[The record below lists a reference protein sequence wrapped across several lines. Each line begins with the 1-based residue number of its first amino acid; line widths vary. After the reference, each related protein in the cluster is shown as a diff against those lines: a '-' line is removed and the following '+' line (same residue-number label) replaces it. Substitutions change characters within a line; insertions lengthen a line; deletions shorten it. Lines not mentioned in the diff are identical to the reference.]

1 MKGISL
7 QKTYLSITDNC
18 TQSSGD
24 INTRKNNFHDLDTCS
39 GQKANLSLTDETQQ
53 DSAVE
58 TKYFVF
64 KKLRHNILC
73 GVFYEKVELKNMYLI
88 KFVIAPSKGPHKPS

>member
-7 QKTYLSITDNC
+7 QKTYLSITGNC

-24 INTRKNNFHDLDTCS
+24 INNRKNNFHDLDTCS
-39 GQKANLSLTDETQQ
+39 GQKANLSLTD
-53 DSAVE
+53 SAVE
-58 TKYFVF
+58 TKDFVF
-64 KKLRHNILC
+64 KKLRHSIFC

-88 KFVIAPSKGPHKPS
+88 KFVIAPSKGPHKPI

>member
-1 MKGISL
+1 MEAPATHSGISL

-39 GQKANLSLTDETQQ
+39 GQKVNLSLTDKTAGF
-53 DSAVE
+53 S
-58 TKYFVF
+58 
-64 KKLRHNILC
+64 C
-73 GVFYEKVELKNMYLI
+73 
-88 KFVIAPSKGPHKPS
+88 

>member
-24 INTRKNNFHDLDTCS
+24 TNTRKNNVHDLDICS
-39 GQKANLSLTDETQQ
+39 GQKANLSLTDKQQ

-64 KKLRHNILC
+64 RKLRHNIFC